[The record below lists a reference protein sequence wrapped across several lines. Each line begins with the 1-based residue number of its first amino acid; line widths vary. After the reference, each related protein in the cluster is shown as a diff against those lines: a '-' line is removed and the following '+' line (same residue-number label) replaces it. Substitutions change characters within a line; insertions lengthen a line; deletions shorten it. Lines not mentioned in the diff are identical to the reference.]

1 LCYESLDWEP
11 QAPSISETTNFVP
24 GDQRILVHIFI
35 AAAPETTPSDTVN
48 GVNDRYRILKGTH
61 CKDGH
66 RRESRVDQN
75 ESSCYR

>member
-1 LCYESLDWEP
+1 MNLYIKNP
-11 QAPSISETTNFVP
+11 QAPSISGTTNFVP
-24 GDQRILVHIFI
+24 DDQRTSVRIFI
-35 AAAPETTPSDTVN
+35 TAAPETVPSDTVN
-48 GVNDRYRILKGTH
+48 DVNDCYRNLKGAH